1 MPPKRKADASPD
13 AGRKPSIKCSTYI
26 VIGIDFGTTYS
37 GVSWA
42 RDAKPDS
49 LNMVSSFDG
58 PIWTNDHLPDHFRHA
73 PNLIEAQAQMKEMN
87 NSPVDVIADYL
98 RLLWAHSLAQ
108 ITRAVTT
115 IVMGKVRLKVV
126 VTMPAIWPLYAHLR
140 MKEAVTMAG
149 ILDPRPAGETLLSF
163 MSEPEAAALAALAD
177 VDGQITIDEQS
188 TFVVCDA
195 GGGTV
200 DLITYKMIQNDPMI
214 VEECVRGDGNLCG
227 AAVLDERFEQ
237 IFRGYLPENA
247 YDQLDVNILARM
259 LHIDWEDG
267 MKTSFTGLEDS
278 AYTIPIPSGCGI
290 AGMPNTVNI
299 TPDNVRE
306 VYEPVAASCAE
317 LLSKQMQEVKKA
329 HKQQPETI
337 ILVGGLGSSRFLRR
351 YLENAWTAVARGA
364 VIQGLST
371 TGAPPVMS
379 IKSRIARASYGTTVN
394 IIPWDASMHDSRD
407 RLWCPIQQNF
417 LAVSQT
423 QWFLRIGE
431 QISDEP
437 CKATF
442 WQDFPEPDTEI
453 KTELVYSDAEVPPS
467 RCDDSVKQLCEI
479 KWENIPGFNALP
491 VWTNTEGQELRQLV
505 YDLQMVSDGV
515 SLDFAIVHKGKR
527 VASKNVSVDFE
538 KVSQPVE

>member
-1 MPPKRKADASPD
+1 M
-13 AGRKPSIKCSTYI
+13 
-26 VIGIDFGTTYS
+26 
-37 GVSWA
+37 
-42 RDAKPDS
+42 
-49 LNMVSSFDG
+49 
-58 PIWTNDHLPDHFRHA
+58 
-73 PNLIEAQAQMKEMN
+73 
-87 NSPVDVIADYL
+87 
-98 RLLWAHSLAQ
+98 
-108 ITRAVTT
+108 
-115 IVMGKVRLKVV
+115 
-126 VTMPAIWPLYAHLR
+126 
-140 MKEAVTMAG
+140 
-149 ILDPRPAGETLLSF
+149 
-163 MSEPEAAALAALAD
+163 
-177 VDGQITIDEQS
+177 
-188 TFVVCDA
+188 
-195 GGGTV
+195 
-200 DLITYKMIQNDPMI
+200 
-214 VEECVRGDGNLCG
+214 GDGSRN
-227 AAVLDERFEQ
+227 
-237 IFRGYLPENA
+237 
-247 YDQLDVNILARM
+247 
-259 LHIDWEDG
+259 
-267 MKTSFTGLEDS
+267 
-278 AYTIPIPSGCGI
+278 
-290 AGMPNTVNI
+290 
-299 TPDNVRE
+299 
-306 VYEPVAASCAE
+306 E
-317 LLSKQMQEVKKA
+317 LTTFALND
-329 HKQQPETI
+329 
-337 ILVGGLGSSRFLRR
+337 R
-351 YLENAWTAVARGA
+351 WTAVARGA

-479 KWENIPGFNALP
+479 KWENIPGFNTLP